1 MVDLSVFGKVEKP
14 MIAIIIMLIA
24 VLAIFNWQV
33 AILCII
39 VAAAMLGFISHRAKK
54 RRNDLESYFRTMTF
68 NVNQTTHYALQNL
81 PIAIVII
88 DNKMNVCWSNS
99 VFNDWLG
106 GDLEKTQRL
115 SVLSTTW
122 RIDKLWGKSG
132 FFTEELDGKTYRIV
146 HKYIP
151 PLETEEEEPVNRR
164 QKQGFMALYYDDIT
178 EMEAIKREAL
188 AALPVL
194 GFIEIDNIDD
204 ITKGRN
210 DIDYTN
216 MWVQVNNVIV
226 EEFAQLNGFV
236 RSYKDNSYIVCISRE
251 ALQTMIDRNFQIL
264 DKVREISTPERL
276 PITLSVGMATEDA
289 TFKDQAERARA
300 GLDLALGRG
309 GDQVALFTGED
320 VQFYGGKTTGAEKNT
335 RVRAR
340 VVAQAIR
347 ELIIDADNVIIMGHQ
362 REDYDS
368 IGGAIGM
375 AVMARHDNDKVNV
388 VLSNQTNAVDNLVQM
403 LAKDENMKNLV
414 ITPEQAEAMTN
425 ENTLVF
431 VVDVHRPDMVAAPN
445 VLSKTQR
452 RVVIDHHRRSPDF
465 IEKPLLTY
473 LESTSSSTSEL
484 VTELIQYYADNIEL
498 NEIEAS
504 ALYAGIAVDTKNFI
518 VSTGFRTFDA
528 ASYLRRSGADL
539 EIVRSLFKETF
550 ETAQRRAEIISM
562 AKLEGTLAYAE
573 CPKNTPNASVVCAQT
588 ADWLITVEGV
598 EASFVFY
605 YRGEDNGIGVSARSQ
620 GSYNVQIIMEKLG
633 GGGHRTVAGAQLN
646 MSMEEAQAA
655 VRAAAQEYV
664 QKQVSIEEEK

>member
-14 MIAIIIMLIA
+14 MIAIIVMLIITLA
-24 VLAIFNWQV
+24 VFNWQV

-39 VAAAMLGFISHRAKK
+39 VTVAVLAFIGHRAKK
-54 RRNDLESYFRTMTF
+54 RRTDLERYFRTMTF

-88 DNKMNVCWSNS
+88 DSKMNICWSNS
-99 VFNDWLG
+99 VFGDWLNS
-106 GDLEKTQRL
+106 DVDKTQRL
-115 SVLSTTW
+115 NVLSTTW
-122 RIDKLWGKSG
+122 RMDKLWGKSG

-151 PLETEEEEPVNRR
+151 PLESKEENYDKR
-164 QKQGFMALYYDDIT
+164 QKYGFMALYYDDIT
-178 EMEAIKREAL
+178 EMEKIKSDAI

-236 RSYKDNSYIVCISRE
+236 RSYKDNSYIVCISRA
-251 ALQTMIDRNFQIL
+251 ALQTMIDKNFQIL
-264 DKVREISTPERL
+264 DKVREIPTSERL
-276 PITLSVGMATEDA
+276 PITLSIGMATEEK
-289 TFKDQAERARA
+289 TFRDQAERARA

-309 GDQVALFTGED
+309 GDQVALYTGED

-347 ELIIDADNVIIMGHQ
+347 ELINDADNVIIMGHQ
-362 REDYDS
+362 REDYDA
-368 IGGAIGM
+368 IGGAIGV
-375 AVMARHDNDKVNV
+375 AVMARHDKANVKV
-388 VLSNQTNAVDNLVQM
+388 VLSNQTNAVDNLVEM
-403 LAKDENMKNLV
+403 LAQDKFMKELA

-445 VLSKTQR
+445 VLNKTQR
-452 RVVIDHHRRSPDF
+452 CVVIDHHRRSPDF
-465 IEKPLLTY
+465 IERPLLTY
-473 LESTSSSTSEL
+473 LEPTSSSTCEL
-484 VTELIQYYADNIEL
+484 VTELIQYYADDIEL

-550 ETAQRRAEIISM
+550 EVAQRRAEIISE
-562 AKLEGTLAYAE
+562 AQLEGALAYAV
-573 CPKNTPNASVVCAQT
+573 CPENTPNASVVCAQT

-605 YRGEDNGIGVSARSQ
+605 YRNDDGGIGVSARSQ
-620 GSYNVQIIMEKLG
+620 GNYNVQLIMESLG
-633 GGGHRTVAGAQLN
+633 GGGHRTVAGGQLE
-646 MSMEEAQAA
+646 MTMEEAQAA
-655 VRAAAQEYV
+655 VKNAVKEYV
-664 QKQVSIEEEK
+664 QKQVSIEEEE

>member
-14 MIAIIIMLIA
+14 MIAIIMAIII

-33 AILCII
+33 AILCVI
-39 VAAAMLGFISHRAKK
+39 VTIAILAFIGHKAKK
-54 RRNDLESYFRTMTF
+54 RRNDLERYFRTMTF

-88 DNKMNVCWSNS
+88 DSKLNVCWSNS

-122 RIDKLWGKSG
+122 QMNKLWGKSG

-151 PLETEEEEPVNRR
+151 PLEEDDDENLIQR
-164 QKQGFMALYYDDIT
+164 QKYGFMALYYDDIT
-178 EMEAIKREAL
+178 EMEQIKRDAI

-216 MWVQVNNVIV
+216 MWVKVNNIIV

-236 RSYKDNSYIVCISRE
+236 RSYKENSYMVCISRE
-251 ALQTMIDRNFQIL
+251 ALQIMIDRNFQIL

-276 PITLSVGMATEDA
+276 PITLSIGMATEEA

-309 GDQVALFTGED
+309 GDQVALYTGED

-347 ELIIDADNVIIMGHQ
+347 ELINDADNVIIMGHK
-362 REDYDS
+362 REDYDA
-368 IGGAIGM
+368 IGGAVGV
-375 AVMARHDNDKVNV
+375 AVMARHDNANVHV

-403 LAKDENMKNLV
+403 LAKDDHMKDLV

-425 ENTLVF
+425 DNTLVF

-445 VLSKTQR
+445 VLNRTQR

-473 LESTSSSTSEL
+473 LEPTSSSTCEL

-550 ETAQRRAEIISM
+550 EVAQRRAEIISE
-562 AKLEGTLAYAE
+562 AQLEGSLAYAV
-573 CPKNTPNASVVCAQT
+573 CPENTPNASVVCAQT

-605 YRGEDNGIGVSARSQ
+605 YRSEDNGIGVSARSQ
-620 GSYNVQIIMEKLG
+620 GNYNVQVIMESLG
-633 GGGHRTVAGAQLN
+633 GGGHRTVAGGQLN
-646 MSMEEAQAA
+646 MTMEEAQQAIKK
-655 VRAAAQEYV
+655 AAQEYV
-664 QKQVSIEEEK
+664 QTQVSIEEEK